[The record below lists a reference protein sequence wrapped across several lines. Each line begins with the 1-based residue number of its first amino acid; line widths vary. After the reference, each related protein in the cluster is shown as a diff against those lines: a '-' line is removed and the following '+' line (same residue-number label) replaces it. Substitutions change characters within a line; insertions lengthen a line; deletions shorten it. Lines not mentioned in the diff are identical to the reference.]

1 MRQEHSDTIYGIVPE
16 YEHHEVRYA
25 GNLFNKIIILYFILI
40 ITAKTNLLF
49 I

>member
-1 MRQEHSDTIYGIVPE
+1 MRQEHPDTIYGIVPE

-25 GNLFNKIIILYFILI
+25 GNLFLLNNILYFILI
-40 ITAKTNLLF
+40 ITIKTNILF